1 MLQLRQSI
9 RRKNKEKKWK
19 AEADRAGPAGLT
31 TCFSVYFPSS
41 EMSGDIITLR

>member
-1 MLQLRQSI
+1 MLQFGKAYAVRT
-9 RRKNKEKKWK
+9 KKKWK